1 MRYAVRASTE
11 CLSGQ
16 VIRAMNHTIRIDGT
30 GEQFSVHA
38 SDTLL
43 RAALR
48 AGLAFPY
55 ECNSGGCGSCKFELV
70 EGAVASQ
77 WDDPPGLSARDLR
90 KGKRLACQ
98 CRAVGDAVIKVRLD
112 ETAPPDN
119 VPQRFEVSYL
129 GRRDLTA
136 DMAEFRFQAATPAKF
151 LPGQYAMLTLPGVQG
166 ERAYSMSNIPNE
178 AGYWQ
183 FIIKQM
189 PAGAGSEYMFERLE
203 TGDRLRCDGPYG
215 QAYLRPEIERDIVC
229 IAGGSGLS
237 PIMSIVRAVTGDT
250 RFSERKI
257 MMFYGGRGPNDIC
270 TPELLSEIEP
280 LDAQLVCHNVTSD
293 PELSAQQN
301 WQGECCFVHELVEKT
316 LGDTLPD
323 FEFYFCGPP
332 AMTESVQRMLMIEHK
347 VPFQQIHFDRFF

>member
-1 MRYAVRASTE
+1 MTHS
-11 CLSGQ
+11 
-16 VIRAMNHTIRIDGT
+16 IRIDKSDA
-30 GEQFSVHA
+30 QFLCDE
-38 SDTLL
+38 SDTVL

-70 EGAVASQ
+70 EGDVASQ

-98 CRAVGDAVIKVRLD
+98 CHPAGDVVIKVRLD
-112 ETAPPDN
+112 ETTPPDQA
-119 VPQRFEVSYL
+119 PQRFEASYL

-136 DMAEFRFQAATPAKF
+136 DMAEFRFQAESPAQF
-151 LPGQYAMLTLPGVQG
+151 LPGQYAMLSLPGVQG
-166 ERAYSMSNIPNE
+166 DRAYSMSNIPNE

-189 PAGAGSEYMFERLE
+189 PGGAGSHYMFKLLQE
-203 TGDRLRCDGPYG
+203 GDRLICDSPYG
-215 QAYLRPEIERDIVC
+215 QAYLRPEVARDIVC

-237 PIMSIVRAVTGDT
+237 PVMSIVRAVTSDA
-250 RFSERKI
+250 RFSDRKI
-257 MMFYGGRGPNDIC
+257 MLFYGGRGPNDIC
-270 TPELLSEIEP
+270 TPELLSELEP

-301 WQGECCFVHELVEKT
+301 WQGECCFVHEQVEKT

-323 FEFYFCGPP
+323 YEYYFCGPP
-332 AMTESVQRMLMIEHK
+332 AMTESVQRMLMIDHQ